1 MLKGSYASLWV
12 WLAVVAMVLCLRAFG
27 GFQAIELAAYDR
39 LIQQLDRPLSISDR
53 IVLIEIRMISRA

>member
-1 MLKGSYASLWV
+1 
-12 WLAVVAMVLCLRAFG
+12 MVLCLRAFG

-53 IVLIEIRMISRA
+53 IVLIEIRRISRA